1 MAEGITESKLLLV
14 EGRSDEILFDV
25 LLSELK
31 IEGVQVKRLD
41 SKDSF
46 RSKLQAI
53 INSPGFRDT
62 VASLGIVR
70 DADDSSDN
78 AFMSICDTLAF
89 LGLPVPSMPLEIS
102 VPNPKVAVLIVPH
115 GEPSGAIE
123 DVCLASV
130 ADDPVMVC
138 VNDYLDCVYEK
149 VATPPNNQSKAK
161 VQAFLASRPRP
172 DMQLGRAASAGYWG
186 WEHPAFEPLKQLLR
200 ML

>member
-1 MAEGITESKLLLV
+1 MAEEITKAKLLLV

-25 LLSELK
+25 LLSKLE
-31 IEGVQVKRLD
+31 IEGVQVKSVD
-41 SKDSF
+41 GKDSF

-53 INSPGFRDT
+53 INSPGFHDT
-62 VASLGIVR
+62 VTSLGIVR

-78 AFMSICDTLAF
+78 AFVSICDTLA
-89 LGLPVPSMPLEIS
+89 LLKLPTPTKPMEIS
-102 VPNPKVAVLIVPH
+102 GSNPRVTVLIVPD

-138 VNDYLDCVYEK
+138 VDDYLDCVYEK
-149 VATPPNNQSKAK
+149 VANPPNNQSKAK

-172 DMQLGRAASAGYWG
+172 DMQLGRAASAGYWD
-186 WEHPAFEPLKQLLR
+186 WNHAAFEPLKQLLR

>member
-1 MAEGITESKLLLV
+1 MAEEITESKLLLV

-25 LLSELK
+25 LLNHMG
-31 IEGVQVKRLD
+31 IEGVQVK
-41 SKDSF
+41 STKGKNNF

-53 INSPGFRDT
+53 IDSPGFHDT
-62 VASLGIVR
+62 VTSLGFVR
-70 DADDSSDN
+70 DADDNSNN
-78 AFMSICDTLAF
+78 AFVSICDSLAF

-130 ADDPVMVC
+130 DDDAVMIC
-138 VNDYLDCVYEK
+138 VNDYLDCVHAK
-149 VATPPNNQSKAK
+149 VATPPNNLSKAK